1 MAEINFSIDRGRFKG
16 LSLTAKKSERLAYFN
31 AHDLTAQ
38 ERLLYQVWASPS
50 LKTRV
55 FTGGQLVLS
64 AGEVPHD
71 AFVLISG
78 EVGLHTGDHQ
88 YKLGPGSVIGLAQGL
103 AHQSLSHDIRA
114 NTVTNCKVIPID
126 AACREIARI
135 NPGLKGLFRLTLS
148 RILGEAQPLPDWLTR

>member
-16 LSLTAKKSERLAYFN
+16 LSLTAKKSERLAYFD

-64 AGEVPHD
+64 AGEVLQLLED
-71 AFVLISG
+71 
-78 EVGLHTGDHQ
+78 
-88 YKLGPGSVIGLAQGL
+88 
-103 AHQSLSHDIRA
+103 
-114 NTVTNCKVIPID
+114 
-126 AACREIARI
+126 
-135 NPGLKGLFRLTLS
+135 KGLVSLCV
-148 RILGEAQPLPDWLTR
+148 PLQIAT